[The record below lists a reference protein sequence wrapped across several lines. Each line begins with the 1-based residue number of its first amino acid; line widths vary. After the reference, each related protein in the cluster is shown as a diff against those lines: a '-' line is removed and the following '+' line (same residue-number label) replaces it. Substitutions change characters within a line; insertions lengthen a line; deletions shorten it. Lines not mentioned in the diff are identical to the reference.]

1 MAPAHGSQEALLA
14 LQRQVDGLGN
24 VHLPPTHRA
33 GSMQCAPVS
42 VVLHDAPSAPTAVHV
57 PLTAALQVPALGQTA
72 MLLAKTELAPQVA
85 PASVSAMHLS
95 VVDVLHPTW

>member
-1 MAPAHGSQEALLA
+1 MATAYGLQDAHRAS
-14 LQRQVDGLGN
+14 QRQLDGLGN
-24 VHLPPTHRA
+24 VHFPPTHRA
-33 GSMQCAPVS
+33 GSMQWVPVS
-42 VVLHDAPSAPTAVHV
+42 VVVHDAPSAPTAVHV
-57 PLTAALQVPALGQTA
+57 PLTDMLQLPALGQTA